1 MHHLAKVAIPRGVRG
16 FDSLSIR
23 TPWLAVKSHCDDA
36 IGSLWLSRDDEQA
49 SHAPVVGG
57 VWDGLFF
64 ALVAEW

>member
-16 FDSLSIR
+16 FDSLSIHA
-23 TPWLAVKSHCDDA
+23 PWLAVKSHCDDA
-36 IGSLWLSRDDEQA
+36 IGSLWLSVGEQA
-49 SHAPVVGG
+49 SPAPVVGG

>member
-23 TPWLAVKSHCDDA
+23 APWLAVKSHCDDA
-36 IGSLWLSRDDEQA
+36 IGSLWLSGVERA

-57 VWDGLFF
+57 VWDACSF